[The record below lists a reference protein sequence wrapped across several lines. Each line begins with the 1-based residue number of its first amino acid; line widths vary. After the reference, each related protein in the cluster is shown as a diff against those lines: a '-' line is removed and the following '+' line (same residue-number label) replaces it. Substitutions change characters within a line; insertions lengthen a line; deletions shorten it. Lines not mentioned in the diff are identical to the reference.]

1 MGSKVEA
8 YQRCVDVVSEPRS
21 DGSRMAESL
30 SGPSAEGQM
39 DGWVD
44 SVEEVEHSWKGRKRA
59 DVSEAERDAQSSM
72 RRRWYPA
79 IWYPVI

>member
-1 MGSKVEA
+1 M
-8 YQRCVDVVSEPRS
+8 VSEPRS
-21 DGSRMAESL
+21 DGSRMSESL
-30 SGPSAEGQM
+30 NDPSVEEQM

-44 SVEEVEHSWKGRKRA
+44 SLEEVEQSWKGRKSA
-59 DVSEAERDAQSSM
+59 DISGAEQDAQSSM

>member
-1 MGSKVEA
+1 M
-8 YQRCVDVVSEPRS
+8 SEPRR
-21 DGSRMAESL
+21 DGSRMSESL
-30 SGPSAEGQM
+30 SDPSVEEQM

-44 SVEEVEHSWKGRKRA
+44 SLEEVEQSWRGRKRE
-59 DVSEAERDAQSSM
+59 DVLGAGQDAQSSM